1 MVVVVIVVVVFEG
14 RICLL
19 SFSAFSSN
27 IYSIGLLLALTEMY
41 AGSMVSSAVNSQG
54 KFHRVHSAWEW
65 HYTSARVIQCF
76 WLGVRKGVWLLKI
89 CASHTQKLSLGSSG
103 GRTGGDIVRYEMLF

>member
-1 MVVVVIVVVVFEG
+1 MLIK
-14 RICLL
+14 

-27 IYSIGLLLALTEMY
+27 IYSVGLLLALTEMY

-65 HYTSARVIQCF
+65 SARVIQCF
-76 WLGVRKGVWLLKI
+76 WLVVRKGVWLLKI
-89 CASHTQKLSLGSSG
+89 CANRTQKLSLGSSG
-103 GRTGGDIVRYEMLF
+103 GRTGAGGHYTIRDAILTCTRKPT